1 VTASLTSS
9 CISCCAK
16 SLAKSYCR
24 KKTERE
30 RELAKKPSTEI
41 LQQDCIPFVIYWSA
55 LLRVGDREYGGESR
69 GGKEEG
75 RRRDGEKEERDK
87 GRERKR
93 LLLLLNWLLTTLV
106 LSFILFFLHIFHF
119 PGQAG
124 CPPLP
129 PSVTQALILFQLN
142 TNLGRACS
150 N

>member
-1 VTASLTSS
+1 MNSD
-9 CISCCAK
+9 C
-16 SLAKSYCR
+16 KSYIKLYQLLCKIPC
-24 KKTERE
+24 KKLLPKKDRE

-55 LLRVGDREYGGESR
+55 LLRVGDREDGGESR
-69 GGKEEG
+69 GGEEEGWGKRGEGQGKGKEEAIVTT
-75 RRRDGEKEERDK
+75 E
-87 GRERKR
+87 
-93 LLLLLNWLLTTLV
+93 LT
-106 LSFILFFLHIFHF
+106 SY
-119 PGQAG
+119 